1 MIYVYWLQDW
11 LQWLQIGGGCNQCVA
26 IVTSAFRVVVT
37 GKTQSWRG
45 FARRC
50 NHVTSVTTTFH
61 YTYGEPLPRQDT
73 TQHANPS
80 QIAIVDLSQA
90 AQPSPN
96 WGKVPAFGE
105 GLRPDIADRG
115 LLLVIKPNPMTNKQS
130 PLLGLADHQPDHRNA
145 LPDIAANG
153 YADHLGDHQ
162 PQPWVP
168 PALPLVTG
176 TWTRNGSQYTGQ
188 QNNRFLP
195 SLVRHGSGLAG

>member
-1 MIYVYWLQDW
+1 M
-11 LQWLQIGGGCNQCVA
+11 A

-37 GKTQSWRG
+37 GKTQSWRR
-45 FARRC
+45 FAGRC

-115 LLLVIKPNPMTNKQS
+115 LLLVVKRNPMANKES
-130 PLLGLADHQPDHRNA
+130 PLFGLADHQPDHRNA

-162 PQPWVP
+162 PQPAPHPEARHEPTTMGPSRP
-168 PALPLVTG
+168 PPCYGYVDAQWFAIYRPTK
-176 TWTRNGSQYTGQ
+176 
-188 QNNRFLP
+188 
-195 SLVRHGSGLAG
+195 